1 MSRQCM
7 VTGKKVMMGNNV
19 SHAHNKTRRAFLPN
33 IQDTS
38 VFSEALGRKIK
49 MRVSMDGLRTIDHS
63 GGFDQWIAKTAKTKL
78 DPKLRSVKAAV
89 ESKLSKMAEVAAK

>member
-7 VTGKKVMMGNNV
+7 VTGKKVMVGNNV
-19 SHAHNKTRRAFLPN
+19 SHAHNKTRRTFEPN
-33 IQDTS
+33 LQDTS

-49 MRVSMDGLRTIDHS
+49 MRVSMDGLRTIDHN
-63 GGFDQWIAKTAKTKL
+63 GGFDQWISKTAKTKL

-89 ESKLSKMAEVAAK
+89 EAKMADMAKVAAK

>member
-7 VTGKKVMMGNNV
+7 VTGKKVMFGNNV
-19 SHAHNKTRRAFLPN
+19 SHAHNKTRRTFLPN

-49 MRVSMDGLRTIDHS
+49 MRVSMDGLRTIDHN
-63 GGFDQWIAKTAKTKL
+63 GGFDQWIAKQAKTKL
-78 DPKLRSVKAAV
+78 DPKLRPFKAQV
-89 ESKLSKMAEVAAK
+89 EAKLAEMAKDVSK

>member
-19 SHAHNKTRRAFLPN
+19 SHALNRTRREFQPN

-38 VFSEALGRKIK
+38 LYSETLGRKVK
-49 MRVSMDGLRTIDHS
+49 VRVSMDGLREVEHN
-63 GGFDQWIAKTAKTKL
+63 GGLDGWIVKQAKTKL
-78 DPKLRSVKAAV
+78 HPKLRPVKAEIEA
-89 ESKLSKMAEVAAK
+89 KRAAA